1 MTDKEWKDKL
11 EEFYKAIIDKAI
23 DLEIDFKGQFNVK
36 AEGRSAELRIRL
48 PD

>member
-1 MTDKEWKDKL
+1 VTDKEWKDKL

-23 DLEIDFKGQFNVK
+23 ELDIDFTGQFSVR
-36 AEGRSAELRIRL
+36 AEGRSAQMKIRL